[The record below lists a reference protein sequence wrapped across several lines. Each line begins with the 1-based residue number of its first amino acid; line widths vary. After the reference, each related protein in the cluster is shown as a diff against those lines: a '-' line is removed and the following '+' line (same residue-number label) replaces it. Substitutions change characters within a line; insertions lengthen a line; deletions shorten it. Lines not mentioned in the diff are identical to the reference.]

1 MPAIDSLETLVIEEL
16 KDLYDAERRL
26 TKAIQK
32 LSTAATNGDLKE
44 ALDAHMAETHQQV
57 SRLERMFELM
67 DTPAKGKTCA
77 GIKGII
83 EEADEHVSEDFEDD
97 DLRDATIIGAAQRAE
112 HYEIAA
118 YGTAIAHARLL
129 GQDEVVSLL
138 QETLEEEKA
147 ADEKLTTIAET
158 VVNLEAAGAESD
170 EEEDQENE
178 PRGRTAGASGSRRS
192 PTSPSARGGHR

>member
-1 MPAIDSLETLVIEEL
+1 MPAIDSLETLLIEEL

-32 LSTAATNGDLKE
+32 LSKAATNGDLKE
-44 ALDAHMAETHQQV
+44 ALDAHMAETQEQV
-57 SRLERMFELM
+57 SRLERVFELM

-118 YGTAIAHARLL
+118 YGTAIAHASLL
-129 GQDEVVSLL
+129 GQEEIVSILR
-138 QETLEEEKA
+138 ETLEEEKA
-147 ADEKLTTIAET
+147 ADEKLSEIAET
-158 VVNLEAAGAESD
+158 VVNLEAANAASD
-170 EEEDQENE
+170 EREDDSLE
-178 PRGRTAGASGSRRS
+178 RTGATSGSRRS
-192 PTSPSARGGHR
+192 PTSPSVRGGHR

>member
-1 MPAIDSLETLVIEEL
+1 MPAIDSLETMFIEEL

-26 TKAIQK
+26 TKAIPK
-32 LSTAATNGDLKE
+32 LSKAATNSDLKG
-44 ALDAHMAETHQQV
+44 ALDAHLAETEEHV
-57 SRLERMFELM
+57 SRLERVFEQM
-67 DTPAKGKTCA
+67 ATPAKGKACA

-112 HYEIAA
+112 HYEMAA

-129 GQDEVVSLL
+129 GQEEAASLL
-138 QETLEEEKA
+138 EETLNEEKA
-147 ADEKLTTIAET
+147 ADEKLTEIAET
-158 VVNLEAAGAESD
+158 VVNLGAANFESGEDEGDASDRKQTAAGA
-170 EEEDQENE
+170 
-178 PRGRTAGASGSRRS
+178 SRRS